1 MGMLLYQMR
10 NTRSCLVILNLQILS
25 IWKKCHD
32 RNMSILPTT
41 DLKQLKTVF
50 AGPSIDFLKEHSAKA
65 NYELIPRSEY
75 EILKI
80 IDNPGSEFIQT
91 KASKYGLV
99 AVTEE
104 EYDSLTDPTK
114 ESLIENASKLGLSVI
129 ENWNWNC

>member
-1 MGMLLYQMR
+1 
-10 NTRSCLVILNLQILS
+10 
-25 IWKKCHD
+25 
-32 RNMSILPTT
+32 MSILPTT

-50 AGPSIDFLKEHSAKA
+50 AGPPIDFLKEHSAKA

-75 EILKI
+75 EILKNS

-129 ENWNWNC
+129 EKLELNC

>member
-1 MGMLLYQMR
+1 MK
-10 NTRSCLVILNLQILS
+10 NS
-25 IWKKCHD
+25 
-32 RNMSILPTT
+32 
-41 DLKQLKTVF
+41 
-50 AGPSIDFLKEHSAKA
+50 
-65 NYELIPRSEY
+65 
-75 EILKI
+75 

-129 ENWNWNC
+129 EKLELELLRSKLIILVLST